1 MTIRTGF
8 VAAII
13 VCTVFFSAC
22 TQQQPTQPTTTT
34 TTQQTTA
41 TQWFSGGRITDIYS
55 NTNAANLNLSD
66 FLYLGMRDIYYWN
79 SRVPENLAL
88 SSFPTPDSLL
98 NFTIARPED
107 RFSGIIQDGVG
118 YYNRLTMG
126 TSSPIFGFGTIYSA
140 SGEVRFTRVLGG
152 SSADQAGI
160 KRGMRL
166 ISVDGAAIPGT
177 VSAWNSM
184 IANLG
189 MTATLVVEDASGTRK
204 TVTLMRSVF
213 NEIVVPVVR
222 TYTVAGKKVGYI
234 VLTSFTQSAVNELQT
249 AFATLKND
257 GVTELVLDLRYNG
270 GGSVATA
277 GVLCSHIASQLSGTP
292 YVRLTYNSRY
302 APNNQQFAMTSQS
315 NGLSLTRLFVVMTQQ
330 TASASELTI
339 NALRP
344 YIDVKTVGS
353 RSFGKPVGSN
363 IVIHQKSGYMLLP
376 ISFAYTNA
384 LGQADFINGFAPD
397 IPAVDDVTRDF
408 GDPQEASLRAALF
421 FIENGRAP
429 VAAKST
435 SQLNAS
441 ETAYTWEKGQERIP
455 ALLLP
460 KK

>member
-1 MTIRTGF
+1 MTIRAIFFAISLTF
-8 VAAII
+8 V
-13 VCTVFFSAC
+13 VLLNAC
-22 TQQQPTQPTTTT
+22 TQQPSQPTNTT
-34 TTQQTTA
+34 TTQQA
-41 TQWFSGGRITDIYS
+41 APTQWFSGGRITDIYS
-55 NTNAANLNLSD
+55 NTNAANLNLPD

-79 SRVPENLAL
+79 TKVPENLVV

-98 NFTIARPED
+98 RFTMVRPDD

-126 TSSPIFGFGTIYSA
+126 TSSPIFGFSSA
-140 SGEVRFTRVLGG
+140 YVAPGEVRLVRVVGG
-152 SSADQAGI
+152 SSADRAGL

-166 ISVDGAAIPGT
+166 ISVDGAAIPNN
-177 VSAWNSM
+177 VSAWNTL
-184 IANLG
+184 IGNLG
-189 MTATLVVEDASGTRK
+189 MTTTLVAEDASGERK
-204 TVTLMRSVF
+204 TYSLMRGVF

-222 TYTVAGKKVGYI
+222 TYTIAGRKVGYLL
-234 VLTSFTQSAVNELQT
+234 LTSFTQSAVGELET
-249 AFATLKND
+249 AFATLKNE
-257 GVTELVLDLRYNG
+257 GVRELVLDLRYNG

-277 GVLCSHIASQLSGTP
+277 GALCSHIASQLSGTP
-292 YVRLTYNSRY
+292 YVRLMYNSRY
-302 APNNQQFAMTSQS
+302 TPNNQQFAMTSPS
-315 NGLSLTRLFVVMTQQ
+315 NGLSLMRLFVITTEQ

-397 IPAVDDVTRDF
+397 IPAADDITRDF
-408 GDPQEASLRAALF
+408 GDPQETSLRAALF

-429 VAAKST
+429 VAAKTAAEFTSST
-435 SQLNAS
+435 PTYL
-441 ETAYTWEKGQERIP
+441 WEQGEQKIP
-455 ALLLP
+455 AILLP
-460 KK
+460 NK